1 MPKLPEFDADRKEI
15 RFHPNIGQFALA
27 AWCAVILIAL
37 SISTFDSSKTAF
49 REASIL
55 GEAEAPAASLI
66 FTQRESLV
74 YAARVGEWL
83 GGTIQRR
90 EVQIARALLAQ
101 RLNVIDSDGY
111 TTGQRATPAYLSSL
125 KSLDFLIDSAPSGV
139 LTEEFQHDLFIK
151 AHPYLDN
158 FIASARDVVVQYQQA
173 IDIQLNQDAKNRASS
188 SQRNLFLLYGLILLA
203 GILIGWVGLDLL
215 RQYRKSR
222 IQIIHD
228 TVTLERAQELLEEL
242 TQTLE
247 QKRIADQARF
257 DSRETMRYAA
267 RSISISIREFGTH
280 QEMAA
285 NFCLRIGEVFKLDF
299 VTVATFPNDRT
310 SMLEA
315 TWINPIHRQELEGL
329 SISEDLLRETIGTL
343 WQQSSLLYLHANE
356 LLTGMDVNQ
365 QRVANQFPAIMKA
378 NNFNELLLL
387 PIGEGSNAFGYVMV
401 ASSDPSIEFDE
412 YSRQTLQFLSAH
424 LAYSIIESELLAT
437 QRVVAELEALNTAK
451 NDFIS
456 TVNHE
461 LRTPLTSII
470 GYIDLLRD
478 LPREAVNDQAAKF
491 LETLD
496 RNALALLDLVESML
510 SLSRLDSR
518 EEVKISQEIDL
529 NKILENSI
537 FVLEPTA
544 QSKNI
549 DMHYRSGLDEG
560 KYLVA
565 GDAGQLSQVFINLI
579 SNAIKFSHSDS
590 DISVEL
596 DRTINSHQVEMVR
609 VKVTDHGIGIPPED
623 LENLFT
629 RFFRGRNAVAAQIP
643 GTGLGL
649 AIVDRIV
656 GLHGGKLK
664 VDSTLGKGTTV
675 MVEIPTMMGRVDALV
690 AQRREGVL
698 ARAIAAMDGATPET
712 LYDIAHE
719 MAGAIGMYSFEKE
732 GDSLRDFSHWLKKY
746 PEAKVEEVEKKKNE
760 VMTQMKDCLDHI
772 HGERTN

>member
-1 MPKLPEFDADRKEI
+1 MPKPPKVDSDRTEI
-15 RFHPNIGQFALA
+15 RFRPNIGQFALA
-27 AWCAVILIAL
+27 AWCALVLIAL

-49 REASIL
+49 REATVL
-55 GEAEAPAASLI
+55 GKAEAPAASLI

-83 GGTIQRR
+83 GGTIPRR

-125 KSLDFLIDSAPSGV
+125 KSLDFLIDSAPVGV
-139 LTEEFQHDLFIK
+139 LTENYQHDLFTK
-151 AHPYLDN
+151 VHPYLDN
-158 FIASARDVVVQYQQA
+158 FIASSRDVVVQYQQA
-173 IDIQLNQDAKNRASS
+173 IDLQLNQDAKNRASS

-203 GILIGWVGLDLL
+203 GILIGWVGIDLL

-228 TVTLERAQELLEEL
+228 TVTLEHAQVLLEEL
-242 TQTLE
+242 TLTLE
-247 QKRIADQARF
+247 QKRIADKAEL
-257 DSRETMRYAA
+257 DSRENMRYAA
-267 RSISISIREFGTH
+267 RSISISIRELASH
-280 QEMAA
+280 QEMAE

-315 TWINPIHRQELEGL
+315 TWLNPNRRQELEGL
-329 SISEDLLRETIGTL
+329 SISADLLRETIGTL
-343 WQQSSLLYLHANE
+343 WQQSSLLYLHSSDLIA
-356 LLTGMDVNQ
+356 GMDTNQ
-365 QRVANQFPAIMKA
+365 QRIANQFPAIMA
-378 NNFNELLLL
+378 ENNFNELLLL
-387 PIGEGSNAFGYVMV
+387 PIGEGSNAFGYVMA

-478 LPREAVNDQAAKF
+478 LPRDAVNDQAAKF

-510 SLSRLDSR
+510 SLSRLDAR

-544 QSKNI
+544 QTKKISI
-549 DMHYRSGLDEG
+549 SYRSGLEEG
-560 KYLVA
+560 KYLVV

-590 DISVEL
+590 EISVEL

-609 VKVTDHGIGIPPED
+609 VKVSDHGIGIPAED
-623 LENLFT
+623 LASLFT

-656 GLHGGKLK
+656 GLHGGKL
-664 VDSTLGKGTTV
+664 DIESTLGKGTTI

-698 ARAIAAMDGATPET
+698 TRAIAAIDGATNET
-712 LYDIAHE
+712 LYNIAHE

-732 GDSLRDFSHWLKKY
+732 GESLRDFSHWLRKY
-746 PEAKVEEVEKKKNE
+746 PEAEVEEIKSKKDE
-760 VMTQMKDCLDHI
+760 VMTQLKVCLVHI